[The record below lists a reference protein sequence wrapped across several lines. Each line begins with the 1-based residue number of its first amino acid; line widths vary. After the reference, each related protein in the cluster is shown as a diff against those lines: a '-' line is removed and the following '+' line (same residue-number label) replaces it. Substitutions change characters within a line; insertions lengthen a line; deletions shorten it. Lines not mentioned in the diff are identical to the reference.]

1 MRQVITTVSS
11 THCCTNLKQP
21 QQAGTTPLLWSRR
34 RCLLLGLSCCAAH
47 SLAQAAD
54 EGAGQLSLALPDV
67 LATPEA
73 LPIEGLHL
81 QREGGQLL
89 LSSTLTWALPEAV
102 ADALR
107 SGVPVYFVV
116 QAQLQRKRWWWRDE
130 TIAEAQRYLRL
141 SYQPLTRRWRVHQGT
156 SPLGSS
162 NLGVGTSYTEMHEAL
177 SVIQRLVRWRIGDA
191 AALPREG
198 ELWLQ
203 LLVRLDLSQF
213 PRPLQIGAMGRS
225 DWNQLAEQTQRVL
238 AETL

>member
-11 THCCTNLKQP
+11 THCCTNPEPP
-21 QQAGTTPLLWSRR
+21 QQAGLAPQLWSRR
-34 RCLLLGLSCCAAH
+34 RCLQLGIAAGALHSIGCAM
-47 SLAQAAD
+47 
-54 EGAGQLSLALPDV
+54 GQ
-67 LATPEA
+67 EA
-73 LPIEGLHL
+73 LPNPATAAVDAAAAPQGLRL
-81 QREGGQLL
+81 QRDGEQLL
-89 LSSTLTWALPEAV
+89 LSSSLAWTLPEAV

-107 SGVPVYFVV
+107 SGVPVYFIV
-116 QAQLQRKRWWWRDE
+116 QAQLLRKRWWWRDD
-130 TIAEAQRYLRL
+130 TIAQAQRYLRL

-177 SVIQRLVRWRIGDA
+177 AVIQRVVRWRIGDA
-191 AALPREG
+191 AVLPREG